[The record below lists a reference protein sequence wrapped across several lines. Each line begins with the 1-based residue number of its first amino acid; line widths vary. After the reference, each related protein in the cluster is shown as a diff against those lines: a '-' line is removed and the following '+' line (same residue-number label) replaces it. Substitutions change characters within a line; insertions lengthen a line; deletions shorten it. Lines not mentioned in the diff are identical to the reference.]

1 MAKQAKASASQKRRV
16 GPPEATRQHLRSA
29 REEIFAALKTL
40 FPPEFLSRNRAAKRE
55 FLMAARTM
63 IDHALESSEAG
74 EQI

>member
-1 MAKQAKASASQKRRV
+1 MAKQAKASAGQKRRV

-29 REEIFAALKTL
+29 REELLAAFQAL
-40 FPPEFLSRNRAAKRE
+40 FPPEFFSRKRAAKRE

-63 IDHALESSEAG
+63 IDHALERSEAG